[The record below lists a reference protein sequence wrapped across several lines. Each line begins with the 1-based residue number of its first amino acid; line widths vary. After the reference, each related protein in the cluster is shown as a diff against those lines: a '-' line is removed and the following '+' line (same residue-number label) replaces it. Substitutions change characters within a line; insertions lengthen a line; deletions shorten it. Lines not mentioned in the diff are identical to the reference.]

1 MENFEKQIA
10 DCPDAFLPAIGSL
23 LQLIGLLYHENSAPE
38 TLADAE
44 IMIKNKGMELNR
56 VLAQGFL
63 ELQRRL
69 EEKRDRLVGSDG
81 EVRTHRHVDK
91 PRQIE
96 TLFGEVELRRIGYR
110 GPGLNILYPLDAEL
124 NLPPGKYSQALRAE
138 VGHLVAGQSFESSMD
153 ALRRQGGGFVPK
165 RQMQEV
171 VASLVRDF
179 EAFYRQ
185 PLPPPEKQSEILVVT
200 ADGKG
205 IAVHGQDLRPATRK
219 AAEKAPKPG
228 KRLRPGEKK
237 TRKRM
242 ATVASVYETEPFRRT
257 PEQLIGEDEAPPDP
271 RPRPE
276 NKRTWAGIVP
286 DMAEIVD
293 RAFREALRRD
303 PNRQKTWVVLIDGQP
318 ELIRAVEK
326 SAAKHKVR
334 VSVVQDFIHV
344 TEYLWKA
351 AHALH
356 PNDPAKREEWVGERT
371 LQILR
376 GKARDVAAGLRR
388 SATRQKLEGDA
399 RKPVETAAKYLQNN
413 EKRLRYDEALAAG
426 FPIATGVIEGACRH
440 LVKDRMDLT
449 GARWRLECAEA
460 VLKLRSL
467 KISGHLDQYLEFHFQ
482 REKER
487 NYHKIN

>member
-1 MENFEKQIA
+1 MENFENQIA
-10 DCPDAFLPAIGSL
+10 DCPEAFFPAIEYLLQFLP
-23 LQLIGLLYHENSAPE
+23 LLYRESSAPE

-44 IMIKNKGMELNR
+44 SFIKNKGMELNR
-56 VLAQGFL
+56 LLVQCFL
-63 ELQRRL
+63 NQKKA
-69 EEKRDRLVGSDG
+69 EEKKRERLVGPDG
-81 EVRTHRHVDK
+81 EARTHRHVDK

-110 GPGLNILYPLDAEL
+110 GPGLDILYPLDAEL
-124 NLPPGKYSQALRAE
+124 NLPPGKYSRALRGE
-138 VGHLVAGQSFESSMD
+138 VGHLVAGQSFEFSMD
-153 ALRRQGGGFVPK
+153 ALRRQGGGLVPK

-171 VASLVRDF
+171 AASLVRDF
-179 EAFYRQ
+179 EAFYRR
-185 PLPPPEKQSEILVVT
+185 PLPPPENQSEILVVT

-219 AAEKAPKPG
+219 AAERAPKPG
-228 KRLRPGEKK
+228 RRLQPGEKK
-237 TRKRM
+237 SRKRM
-242 ATVASVYETEPFRRT
+242 ATVVSVYETEPFHRT
-257 PEQLIGEDEAPPDP
+257 PEQLIGEDEAPANP
-271 RPRPE
+271 RPGPE

-286 DMAEIVD
+286 DMAELVEQG
-293 RAFREALRRD
+293 FREALRRD
-303 PNRQKTWVVLIDGQP
+303 PDRKKTWVVLIDGQA

-356 PNDPAKREEWVGERT
+356 PDDPAKREEWVGDRS

-388 SATRQKLEGDA
+388 SATRQKLEGDG
-399 RKPVETAAKYLQNN
+399 RKPVETAANYLQNN
-413 EKRLRYDEALAAG
+413 ESRLRYDEALEAG
-426 FPIATGVIEGACRH
+426 LPIATGVIEGACRH

-467 KISGHLDQYLEFHFQ
+467 KTSGHLDEYLEFHFQ

-487 NYHKIN
+487 NYPKTY